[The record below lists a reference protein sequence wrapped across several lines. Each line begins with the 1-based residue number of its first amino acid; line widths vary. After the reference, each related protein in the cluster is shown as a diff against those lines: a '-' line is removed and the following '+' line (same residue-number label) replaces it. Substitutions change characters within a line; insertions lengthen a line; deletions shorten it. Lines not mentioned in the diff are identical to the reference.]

1 VPLCRSLPAHSL
13 RSVCSRGVTE
23 APLGGSSAKGCPKGG
38 LKSLSHSI
46 RPLKTGIFLSRYSSA
61 A

>member
-1 VPLCRSLPAHSL
+1 VPLCRSLPARSL

-38 LKSLSHSI
+38 LKVYPILLD
-46 RPLKTGIFLSRYSSA
+46 P
-61 A
+61 